1 MLLLR
6 SVLYI
11 FFIPFLGLI
20 KSREKKFFPPC
31 CMSCSGCYQFFFA
44 ITGISEQPYHVQA
57 KKFNNK

>member
-20 KSREKKFFPPC
+20 KSRENFFFPFAVC
-31 CMSCSGCYQFFFA
+31 LVVAATIFFFA
-44 ITGISEQPYHVQA
+44 ITGISKQPYHVQA
-57 KKFNNK
+57 IKI